1 MEIEEITIHRITH
14 DDEDYL
20 RFGADDY
27 YREYASSIE
36 PYFHC
41 THLEEMFQEKVKELL
56 SKLGN

>member
-14 DDEDYL
+14 DDVDYL
-20 RFGADDY
+20 RLGAYNY
-27 YREYASSIE
+27 YKEYGSSLE

-41 THLEEMFQEKVKELL
+41 THLEEMFEEKVRELL